1 MSIFRCDTIL
11 NLFDDAQK
19 LTVLPDI
26 CDCGAQ
32 FLNIEYKPEKSK
44 LPNGVSEMKGCV
56 FCTTEFGKLVDK
68 PKTAVNTR
76 PRPFRGG
83 KTPSRGRGRG
93 RAKPKDKMAQLAA
106 YFV

>member
-1 MSIFRCDTIL
+1 
-11 NLFDDAQK
+11 
-19 LTVLPDI
+19 LTVLADV

-32 FLNIEYKPEKSK
+32 LINVEYKAEKTK
-44 LPNGVSEMKGCV
+44 LPNSSSEMKGCV
-56 FCTTEFGKLVDK
+56 FCTSEFGRLVDK

-83 KTPSRGRGRG
+83 KAPNRGRG
-93 RAKPKDKMAQLAA
+93 RARGKPKDKMAQLAA